1 MTNSG
6 LTRTLLVLA
15 ALVAGLTLGAW
26 LSATDSLALTTVEAF
41 AGPIGTL
48 WLNALRMTVVP
59 LVFAMLF
66 TGVVSAAE
74 TAATGGLAAR
84 ALAWFIGLILA
95 SGVFSVVMSPLLL
108 DFWPVSSQEAAA
120 LVSTSQGGAVP
131 IPAAPPFGDWLLSFV
146 PVNPIGAAAEGAM
159 VPLVVF
165 ALIFG
170 LAATRIAP
178 AARAQLSGF
187 LDAVVQAMLVIVE
200 WVLWAA
206 PIGIFGLATGVG
218 AKLGSGAFG
227 LLFHY
232 ISLLVTVQV
241 LLILCVYP
249 LAALL
254 GRTGFGPFTRAVAPV
269 QLVALST
276 QSSIACLPAMVEAA
290 TELDLPEA
298 TRRLV
303 LPLAVSLFKIT
314 SPCAN
319 LAVVIYVASVHGI
332 ALGPLQFTAG
342 VLVAVAV
349 AVASAGLPGGTSFF
363 LACVPLCAVM
373 GVPTELLPLL
383 LAVEVIPDI
392 LRTIG
397 NVTGQVAI
405 TAVLSRNRGA
415 VVAA

>member
-1 MTNSG
+1 MKNSG
-6 LTRTLLVLA
+6 FTRTLLVLA
-15 ALVAGLTLGAW
+15 ALLIGLALGAW
-26 LSATDSLALTTVEAF
+26 LSASGSSALEPVEAA

-66 TGVVSAAE
+66 TGVVAAAE
-74 TAATGGLAAR
+74 TAATGGLAAKS
-84 ALAWFIGLILA
+84 LAWFVGLILA
-95 SGVFSVVMSPLLL
+95 SGVFSVIVSPLLL
-108 DFWPVSSQEAAA
+108 DFWPVSAPEAAV
-120 LVSTSQGGAVP
+120 LVSTSTGSAVP
-131 IPAAPPFGDWLLSFV
+131 IPASPPFGEWLLSFV

-170 LAATRIAP
+170 LAATKIAP
-178 AARAQLSGF
+178 QARAQLSGF

-206 PIGIFGLATGVG
+206 PLGILGLAIGVG
-218 AKLGSGAFG
+218 AKLGGGAFG

-232 ISLLVTVQV
+232 IWLLITVQG
-241 LLILCVYP
+241 LLIIALYP
-249 LAALL
+249 FAAIL
-254 GRTGFGPFTRAVAPV
+254 GRTGFVPFAKAMAPV

-290 TELDLPEA
+290 TDLKLPEA

-303 LPLAVSLFKIT
+303 LPLAVSLFKVT

-332 ALGPLQFTAG
+332 HLGPLQFAAG

-392 LRTIG
+392 FRTIG
-397 NVTGQVAI
+397 NVTGDVAI
-405 TAVLSRNRGA
+405 TAVMARNRTDD
-415 VVAA
+415 VAT